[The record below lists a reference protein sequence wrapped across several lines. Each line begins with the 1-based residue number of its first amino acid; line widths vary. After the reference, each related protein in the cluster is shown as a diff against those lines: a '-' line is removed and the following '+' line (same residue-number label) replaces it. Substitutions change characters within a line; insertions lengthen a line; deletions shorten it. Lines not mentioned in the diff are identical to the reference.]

1 MAGLSQ
7 CVLRFLVLAA
17 LVASASGAAA
27 QPAAPMS
34 GQIASGQIAS
44 GQIVAAAG
52 GANLAAEVTR
62 VALLPSGGAGDLR
75 GRLAELAP
83 RRALFLVL
91 DDLRAEEQPGIIYE
105 IYLGLP
111 PGAVPS
117 ADDPHYVGT
126 LNFFAVAPP
135 NTARQSRSY
144 DVTALIRRLLSAGLP
159 GDGLAVTIVGK
170 RQGAAS
176 GVSPSIGRVALVA
189 Q

>member
-17 LVASASGAAA
+17 LLVSASGAAA
-27 QPAAPMS
+27 QPVAPM
-34 GQIASGQIAS
+34 SGQIAS

-52 GANLAAEVTR
+52 GVNLAAEVTR
-62 VALLPSGGAGDLR
+62 VALMPSGGAGDLR
-75 GRLAELAP
+75 GRLAEFAP

-91 DDLRAEEQPGIIYE
+91 DDLRAAQQPGIIYE

-170 RQGAAS
+170 RQGMAS
-176 GVSPSIGRVALVA
+176 GVSPSIGGVALVA

>member
-1 MAGLSQ
+1 MARLSH
-7 CVLRFLVLAA
+7 CVIGLVLAA
-17 LVASASGAAA
+17 LVVCGCGATA

-34 GQIASGQIAS
+34 D
-44 GQIVAAAG
+44 QIVAAASG
-52 GANLAAEVTR
+52 VKLAAENTR
-62 VALLPSGGAGDLR
+62 VELLPNSRAGNLR
-75 GRLAELAP
+75 GRLGELAQQ
-83 RRALFLVL
+83 RTLFLVL
-91 DDLRAEEQPGIIYE
+91 DDLGAAQQPGIIYE

-111 PGAVPS
+111 SGATPS

-144 DVTALIRRLLSAGLP
+144 DVTALVRRLLSEGLP
-159 GDGLAVTIVGK
+159 GDGLAVTIVGN

-176 GVSPSIGRVALVA
+176 DAAPPSIGRIALVA

>member
-7 CVLRFLVLAA
+7 CVMGLVLAA
-17 LVASASGAAA
+17 LVVSGCGATA

-34 GQIASGQIAS
+34 GQI
-44 GQIVAAAG
+44 VAAASG
-52 GANLAAEVTR
+52 VKLAAENTR
-62 VALLPSGGAGDLR
+62 VALSPNSGAGNLR
-75 GRLAELAP
+75 GQLAELAP
-83 RRALFLVL
+83 QRALFLIL
-91 DDLRAEEQPGIIYE
+91 DDLRAAQQPGIIYE

-111 PGAVPS
+111 AEAAPS

-126 LNFFAVAPP
+126 LNFFGVAPP

-144 DVTALIRRLLSAGLP
+144 NVTAVIRRLLSQGLP
-159 GDGLAVTIVGK
+159 GDGLAVTIVGN

-176 GVSPSIGRVALVA
+176 DAAPPSIGRIALVA